1 MSINI
6 YQKEGIYF
14 HLFLQE
20 IYFDFFL
27 TFEEYLYLCNILD
40 LCIIYSFITDR

>member
-14 HLFLQE
+14 HLFLHE
-20 IYFDFFL
+20 LYFDFFQ
-27 TFEEYLYLCNILD
+27 TFEEYINLCNILH
-40 LCIIYSFITDR
+40 LCIINPSITDR